1 MMQRDN
7 TDLCFTPL
15 APQQVPAL
23 AALCADAPD
32 PWTAPQL
39 AAELAKPQSRVF
51 VASSG
56 QTPVAFAAFGLV
68 GDTAELEQLA
78 VAAQNRRT
86 GVASALL
93 THAFGALQ
101 LCGARRCLLE
111 VRASNTAALAL
122 YHRMGFAQLARRSGL
137 YAAPHEDGFTMELV
151 FHG

>member
-32 PWTAPQL
+32 PWTAAQL

-51 VASSG
+51 VASRG
-56 QTPVAFAAFGLV
+56 QTPVAFAAFALA

-78 VAAQNRRT
+78 VAAQSRRA
-86 GVASALL
+86 GVATALL
-93 THAFGALQ
+93 AHAFGALQ
-101 LCGARRCLLE
+101 LCDARRCLL
-111 VRASNTAALAL
+111 
-122 YHRMGFAQLARRSGL
+122 
-137 YAAPHEDGFTMELV
+137 
-151 FHG
+151 

>member
-7 TDLCFTPL
+7 TQLCFTPL

-51 VASSG
+51 VANSG
-56 QTPVAFAAFGLV
+56 QTPVAFAAFGLA

-78 VAAQNRRT
+78 VVAKNRRT

-137 YAAPHEDGFTMELV
+137 YAAPHEDGFTMELM

>member
-7 TDLCFTPL
+7 TQLCFTPL

-23 AALCADAPD
+23 AVLCADAPD

-137 YAAPHEDGFTMELV
+137 YAAPHEDGFTMELM

>member
-32 PWTAPQL
+32 PWTAAQL

-51 VASSG
+51 VASRG
-56 QTPVAFAAFGLV
+56 QTPVAFAAFALA

-78 VAAQNRRT
+78 VEARLGPLDDA
-86 GVASALL
+86 GVAL
-93 THAFGALQ
+93 GE
-101 LCGARRCLLE
+101 RRAVGGLRE
-111 VRASNTAALAL
+111 G
-122 YHRMGFAQLARRSGL
+122 HR
-137 YAAPHEDGFTMELV
+137 
-151 FHG
+151 